1 MCERITKKINAFQD
15 NKKKS
20 FCKRQNFFTH
30 MWADDMRKEL
40 NELNDTVDDLHGIIK
55 TDEELNLYIERIQVI
70 LIKCLT
76 FYFFILLQ

>member
-1 MCERITKKINAFQD
+1 MECEIKSIQESAVADLSSQD
-15 NKKKS
+15 VSTNEKLKLLE
-20 FCKRQNFFTH
+20 
-30 MWADDMRKEL
+30 KEL